1 MSAWEAEGTE
11 EQSGRERNTGAG
23 SVGKQNAI
31 AIDLAC

>member
-11 EQSGRERNTGAG
+11 EQSGRENTGAG